1 MDPNRQE
8 PHITYTPL
16 PPAKHHISW
25 TSFPSHPLPLSHGLS
40 FKLGQTS
47 LRPSHQLH
55 LFPRG
60 SKRPHQA
67 AGERGALA
75 LGEIRSSGETSGSGF
90 GGFSPVPALA
100 LTAS

>member
-1 MDPNRQE
+1 MDPERQE
-8 PHITYTPL
+8 LHITYTPL
-16 PPAKHHISW
+16 PPAKDHVSW
-25 TSFPSHPLPLSHGLS
+25 TPFPSHPLPLSHGFSL
-40 FKLGQTS
+40 KLGQTS
-47 LRPSHQLH
+47 LHLSRQLH

-60 SKRPHQA
+60 SKRLHQA
-67 AGERGALA
+67 AGERGALV